1 MNSLYVTH
9 RNATITSLKNPFKIY
24 CLLVAL
30 TGCLPLFTGC
40 QSKGCYDETTVKV
53 VCSFYQ
59 TDSSRAVSLSD
70 VSVWGL
76 GMDSLIYNNR
86 TVSKIEL
93 ELNPNASITR
103 YVFKMAGTNGT
114 FYDTLTFYYTSSA
127 WFESIDCDCMTFST
141 LDSCVTAGSL
151 FPSTTLN
158 QPLVNNTKT
167 THVVLN
173 L

>member
-1 MNSLYVTH
+1 MH
-9 RNATITSLKNPFKIY
+9 RNVTITSLKSLFKT
-24 CLLVAL
+24 CCFLVVL
-30 TGCLPLFTGC
+30 TGCLPLFTAC
-40 QSKGCYDETTVKV
+40 QSKGCYEETTVKV

-59 TDSSRAVSLSD
+59 TDLSRAVSISG

-76 GMDSLIYNNR
+76 GMDSLLYNNK

-114 FYDTLTFYYTSSA
+114 FYDTLTFYYTSGT
-127 WFESIDCDCMTFST
+127 WFQSMDCDCMTFST
-141 LDSCVTAGSL
+141 LDSCVTAGSI
-151 FPSTTLN
+151 FPSVTLN

-167 THVVLN
+167 SHVVLN